1 MCFPCSPGG
10 QAYLPLTLLRLH
22 QLLHQQRRQGQY
34 AGTVSEG
41 KTLAGVAKTLQGV
54 KGFSLA
60 SAAGRD
66 WQWRGEGLPSQKQE
80 RI

>member
-1 MCFPCSPGG
+1 MG
-10 QAYLPLTLLRLH
+10 QTCLPLTLLRLH
-22 QLLHQQRRQGQY
+22 RLLHQQRRQGQY
-34 AGTVSEG
+34 AGTISEG

-66 WQWRGEGLPSQKQE
+66 WRWRGEGLPSQKQE

>member
-1 MCFPCSPGG
+1 MG
-10 QAYLPLTLLRLH
+10 QTGLPLTLLRLH

-41 KTLAGVAKTLQGV
+41 KTLAGAAKTLQGV

-66 WQWRGEGLPSQKQE
+66 WQWRGEGLPRQKQE